1 MIGGITEEQDLVGS
15 LNISRYPAT
24 PHPRWIR
31 STRHS
36 GACPPL
42 PPVKRS
48 ATPAVGNTLTDP
60 TVRIAFLFVRAPKL
74 GDHYEVAQSF
84 STELNGEPLLFQP
97 AICAGRIAAVLQGRE
112 W

>member
-1 MIGGITEEQDLVGS
+1 M
-15 LNISRYPAT
+15 
-24 PHPRWIR
+24 
-31 STRHS
+31 
-36 GACPPL
+36 
-42 PPVKRS
+42 
-48 ATPAVGNTLTDP
+48 
-60 TVRIAFLFVRAPKL
+60 RAPKL